1 MDTTND
7 KTLGQRIGKV
17 SKACKV
23 TNAKGDAVTISVII
37 DFSTATDM
45 DIRTWLASDRIIA
58 GQRPWRAL
66 SKQEIE
72 ELDSM
77 TFNATSIGTKVK
89 SETET
94 TQAMLNSFNGQSK
107 QDIVIRL
114 MKTPGMTPSKA
125 ELLADAMLS
134 E

>member
-23 TNAKGDAVTISVII
+23 TNAKGDAVTINVII
-37 DFSTATDM
+37 DFSTSSDS

-66 SKQEIE
+66 SKKEIE
-72 ELDSM
+72 ELDSQ
-77 TFNATSIGTKVK
+77 TFNANSIGTKVK
-89 SETET
+89 SRSEQLNDLMTVFVNAGVDA
-94 TQAMLNSFNGQSK
+94 TQAYELATAALDN
-107 QDIVIRL
+107 
-114 MKTPGMTPSKA
+114 PSS
-125 ELLADAMLS
+125 LTITQ
-134 E
+134 

>member
-23 TNAKGDAVTISVII
+23 TNAKGDAVTINVII
-37 DFSTATDM
+37 DFSTSTDS
-45 DIRTWLASDRIIA
+45 DIRAWLASDRIIA

-72 ELDSM
+72 ELDSQ
-77 TFNATSIGTKVK
+77 TFNANSIGTKVK
-89 SETET
+89 SRSEQLNDLMTVFVNAGVDA
-94 TQAMLNSFNGQSK
+94 TQALALANAALDN
-107 QDIVIRL
+107 
-114 MKTPGMTPSKA
+114 PSS
-125 ELLADAMLS
+125 LTITQ
-134 E
+134 